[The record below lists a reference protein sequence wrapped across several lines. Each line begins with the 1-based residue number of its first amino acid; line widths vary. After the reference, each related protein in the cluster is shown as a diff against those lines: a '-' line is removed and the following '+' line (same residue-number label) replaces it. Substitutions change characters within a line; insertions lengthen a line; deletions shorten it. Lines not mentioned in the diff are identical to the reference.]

1 MFTKRFC
8 LYSNPPGEGSVRTY
22 SSSAAIHQ
30 IGSYSASKQRF
41 VTVVSESG
49 SLFDS
54 KYFANSY
61 EECEP
66 STSLAEARENQ
77 VVSLLDRLK
86 PPDSNDLS
94 RKRKIN
100 VNRRGKG
107 GNRRSVSRNEK
118 PNYAP
123 QVSANKWL
131 EDFSKESWLAVSFSS
146 VRLVKKKSVIKGHIA
161 SKKYS
166 ANKEKLAK
174 AKKREMDI
182 AEMLDKFEKEH
193 HPRGETLPTGT
204 RVYRVKIV
212 QAFLK
217 SGTPL
222 NRLEYLRDIF
232 QEAGVTFTY
241 RQTCESLSLSFPK
254 RSKNLLP
261 KNYWGRMYQLYLM
274 ERLEM
279 KKLWLCWS
287 VMSMNGKSKCA

>member
-1 MFTKRFC
+1 M
-8 LYSNPPGEGSVRTY
+8 
-22 SSSAAIHQ
+22 
-30 IGSYSASKQRF
+30 
-41 VTVVSESG
+41 
-49 SLFDS
+49 
-54 KYFANSY
+54 
-61 EECEP
+61 
-66 STSLAEARENQ
+66 
-77 VVSLLDRLK
+77 
-86 PPDSNDLS
+86 
-94 RKRKIN
+94 
-100 VNRRGKG
+100 
-107 GNRRSVSRNEK
+107 
-118 PNYAP
+118 
-123 QVSANKWL
+123 
-131 EDFSKESWLAVSFSS
+131 
-146 VRLVKKKSVIKGHIA
+146 KKSVIKGHIA

-182 AEMLDKFEKEH
+182 AEVLDKFDKEH

-241 RQTCESLSLSFPK
+241 RQTCESLSLSSPK

-279 KKLWLCWS
+279 KKLWLC
-287 VMSMNGKSKCA
+287 